1 MEPPQT
7 PNPASS
13 ITASAK
19 ILYGFVIPLIG
30 FLALQAALLTATSG
44 HGGFEGMGV
53 ALVGVVATPALLV
66 LNAWVLFVRW
76 RRKGTLAIGG
86 LMLPGVI
93 GLMESLWTV
102 GPTPIRWLINSTIV
116 SPFLWIWL
124 FIGLLFVPLIVSATL
139 AYRRRPG

>member
-1 MEPPQT
+1 
-7 PNPASS
+7 
-13 ITASAK
+13 
-19 ILYGFVIPLIG
+19 
-30 FLALQAALLTATSG
+30 
-44 HGGFEGMGV
+44 MGV